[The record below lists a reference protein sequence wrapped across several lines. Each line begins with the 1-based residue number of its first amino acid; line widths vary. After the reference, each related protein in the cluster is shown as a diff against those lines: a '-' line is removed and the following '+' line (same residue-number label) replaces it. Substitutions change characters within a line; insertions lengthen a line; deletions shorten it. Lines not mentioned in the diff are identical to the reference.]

1 MATARQTKFTPVQQ
15 NPPIALWG
23 IFCDKSEKLCYNGGM
38 LKEKCVY
45 FGKCGGCVWQD
56 LSPEEYIAKKESFI
70 RRAFQDVGLSIKLEP
85 MILIPTG
92 TRRRACFA
100 FVGTHFGFNEFKSH
114 KIVEIETCPL
124 LTPALN
130 QVLPILKTTIA
141 QLKSSGDCFVLDTPS
156 GLDIHIKDKNGQPK
170 LAQLEILNTLAQ
182 QENIARVIYNNT
194 PIFEKVPLPAT
205 ADSFA
210 QPSLEGEQALIQLV
224 TENVGN
230 AKTAVDLFCGKGTF
244 TIPLLE
250 KGLSVMGYD
259 NASSVLGLG
268 EHGTQRDLFR
278 NPLTANELQGIDLAV
293 LDPPR
298 AGALAQVNQ
307 LAQSSVANIIM
318 VSCNPKTAARD
329 IKILIDAG
337 FTLQKIIPVDQF
349 TYSNHIEIVCILKK

>member
-1 MATARQTKFTPVQQ
+1 
-15 NPPIALWG
+15 
-23 IFCDKSEKLCYNGGM
+23 M

-56 LSPEEYIAKKESFI
+56 LSPKEYTAKKESFI

-100 FVGTHFGFNEFKSH
+100 FSGAHFGYNESKSH
-114 KIVEIETCPL
+114 KIVDIDSCPL

-130 QVLPILKTTIA
+130 KVLPILKTTVT
-141 QLKSSGDCFVLDTPS
+141 QLKSAGDCFALGTSS
-156 GLDIHIKDKNGQPK
+156 GLDIHIKDKKGQPK
-170 LAQLEILNTLAQ
+170 LAQLEILNTLAG
-182 QENIARVIYNNT
+182 QENIVRVVYNNT
-194 PIFEKVPLPAT
+194 PIFEKAPLTDT

-210 QPSLEGEQALIQLV
+210 QPSLEGEQALIQIV

-244 TIPLLE
+244 TKPLMQ
-250 KGLSVMGYD
+250 KGLCVMGYD
-259 NASSVLGLG
+259 NAVSVLGLG
-268 EHGTQRDLFR
+268 PYGQQRDLFR
-278 NPLTANELQGIDLAV
+278 NPLTANELQGIDAVV

-298 AGALAQVNQ
+298 AGALAQVTQ
-307 LAQSSVANIIM
+307 LAQSNVANIIM

-329 IKILIDAG
+329 IKILMDAG
-337 FTLQKIIPVDQF
+337 WILQKVISVDQF